1 MSWIRGRGDPE
12 GLGMVPAVILVV
24 VLILGAVLYWQSRT
38 DEAEEEKS
46 RVERIAEREQNE
58 KESLDRIVREREASE
73 AALAEYRREFRS
85 LSDKQGK
92 RAADHERLTWLGAV
106 ISEMEACLL
115 VDSRPAH
122 CR

>member
-1 MSWIRGRGDPE
+1 
-12 GLGMVPAVILVV
+12 MVPAVILVV